1 MSPAGEIKSLRAKIS
16 KLERKYDKYCATLDR
31 LEGRQPA
38 ECFVEQKARIACKME
53 DILADINILESKIL
67 TWRAEG
73 EKKIYGHCFSA
84 SME

>member
-1 MSPAGEIKSLRAKIS
+1 MSPAAEIKYLRAKIS
-16 KLERKYDKYCATLDR
+16 KLEQKYERYCATLDR

-38 ECFVEQKARIACKME
+38 ECFVEQKARITYKIK

-73 EKKIYGHCFSA
+73 EKKIYGLC
-84 SME
+84 